1 MMKTIKY
8 LSFLLVAG
16 LLVMISCEDDEGLI
30 LNGNDIIS
38 PTNVSAIFDISDDN
52 TGKVTILPSGEG
64 AAAFEVLFGDVEN
77 EDPTLISPGEST
89 EHIYAEGNFVLT
101 LTAVSV
107 SGGRTSVTQDI
118 VILFDAPEN
127 LQVDI
132 AQDRFDVTVAP
143 TADGAFSF
151 DLFFGDVENEVPTTI
166 MPGESST
173 HTYDSIGEYVIR
185 TLARGAGA
193 AFIERMDTVTI
204 VNPVEGFP
212 LDFSTENQ
220 VFGTFN
226 GTSFIIDTD
235 PEDATNPV
243 GAITNSGAEFE
254 GISLSYE
261 MAVDFSFNKIITMR
275 FYTDAPNNDVLM
287 KFEDGTENDVEVV
300 QTATGMGWNEL
311 SFDFSNANFS
321 FPESGA
327 VNATGAYNT
336 IVLFVDGPAFT
347 AGTFFIDD
355 IAVAPPSEQTSLA
368 LDFSSPDQIFG
379 TFNGASFALE
389 MDPFDP
395 TNQVGNIMNSGAEF
409 EGAALNLT
417 QPVDFSVDKV
427 IKMRFFSLSPN
438 NDIILK
444 FENGTADPVEVIETG
459 TDFGWNEI
467 SFDFSEANFS
477 FPNSGA
483 VDASGSYS
491 TIVMFVDGPAT
502 RPGSYLFDDIVQTGL
517 GLPLDFN
524 SDRQVFGTFNGA
536 LFEIVANPE
545 ETSDPVGQLTNTGVD
560 FEGISLTLEDPI
572 DFDVNGK
579 ILKMN
584 FYTDAAGTPVLIK
597 LEGSTELAVEV
608 TATAENVGWNELT
621 FDFSS
626 ANLSFPESG
635 VVDAVGQ
642 YFTIVIFADIGQLV
656 SGVHLIDDIKQ
667 VN

>member
-1 MMKTIKY
+1 MKTIKY
-8 LSFLLVAG
+8 LTLLLITG
-16 LLVMISCEDDEGLI
+16 LLIVVSCGDDDGLI
-30 LNGNDIIS
+30 LSESDLS
-38 PTNVSAIFDISDDN
+38 APQNVSAVFTISDDN
-52 TGKVTILPSGEG
+52 TGTVTVTPVGEG
-64 AAAFEVLFGDVEN
+64 AAAFEILFGDVEN
-77 EDPTLISPGEST
+77 EEPAVVSPGESAT
-89 EHIYAEGNFVLT
+89 HIYEEGNFVLT

-107 SGGRTSVTQDI
+107 AGGRTSITQDI

-132 AQDRFDVTVAP
+132 VQDRFDVTVTP

-151 DLFFGDVENEVPTTI
+151 DLFFGELDNEEPTTI

-173 HTYDSIGEYVIR
+173 YTYDTTGQFVIR
-185 TLARGAGA
+185 ALARGAGA
-193 AFIERMDTVTI
+193 AFIESMDTITVT
-204 VNPVEGFP
+204 NPVEGFP
-212 LDFSTENQ
+212 LDFSMDNQ

-226 GTSFIIDTD
+226 GASFAIGAD
-235 PEDATNPV
+235 PDDVTNPV

-254 GISLSYE
+254 GVSLSYE
-261 MAVDFSFNKIITMR
+261 TAVDFSFNKIITMR
-275 FYTDAPNNDVLM
+275 FYTDVPNNDVLM
-287 KFEDGTENDVEVV
+287 KFENGTENAVEVV
-300 QTATGMGWNEL
+300 QTATSMGWNEL

-336 IVLFVDGPAFT
+336 VVLFVDGPAFT

-355 IAVAPPSEQTSLA
+355 IAVAPPSEQFTLT
-368 LDFSSPDQIFG
+368 LDFSSPAQTFS

-389 MDPFDP
+389 MDPFDA
-395 TNQVGNIMNSGAEF
+395 TNQVGNVMNSGAEF
-409 EGAALNLT
+409 EGAALDLM

-427 IKMRFFSLSPN
+427 IKMRFFTLSPN
-438 NDIILK
+438 NDILLK
-444 FENGTADPVEVIETG
+444 FENGTADPVEVIETA
-459 TDFGWNEI
+459 TEFGWNEI

-483 VDASGSYS
+483 VDASGSYN
-491 TIVMFVDGPAT
+491 TIVLFVDGPAMK
-502 RPGSYLFDDIVQTGL
+502 PGSYLFDDIEQTGL

-524 SDRQVFGTFNGA
+524 SGRQVFETFNDA
-536 LFEIVANPE
+536 QFEIVANPE
-545 ETSDPVGQLTNTGVD
+545 EASDPVGQLTNTGVD

-584 FYTDAAGTPVLIK
+584 FYTEAAGTPVLIK
-597 LEGSTELAVEV
+597 LEGGTELAVEV
-608 TATAENVGWNELT
+608 SATAENSGWNELT
-621 FDFSS
+621 FDFSN

-642 YFTIVIFADIGQLV
+642 YFTIVIFADIGQFV